1 MFPIFPVDYPFNL
14 EKGHSFIMQQATQ
27 ARLFMDLE
35 LSRRLGATSRNKS
48 LCSLRS
54 LCVSVVN
61 APSIRPTA
69 ETQRTQS
76 FHRAL
81 VVVLLLV
88 FALPVAAQR
97 NRAVTTN
104 SQRATPSTTAKAPA
118 PTEIDKLLAAGQD
131 AHQARR
137 YDEAIAAFNRVM
149 TLSANNRQ
157 TAAVA
162 SFLIGNVNMS
172 QRKFG
177 NAEIAY
183 ERAITLNP
191 SYSDAWNNL
200 GEARGEL
207 KQFPRALEAFTK
219 AVALDP
225 TLLKA
230 RYNQAVTYD
239 RMKNFRYSEF
249 VFRNI
254 IKQNP
259 NYSLAYDGLAVTL
272 SKSGRAKEA
281 IPLHEKA
288 IALKPEEPS
297 YYFNYAISNLM
308 LGNTVKA
315 IEQQE
320 KLKRLD
326 PLVAEQLASV
336 IIKRQM

>member
-1 MFPIFPVDYPFNL
+1 
-14 EKGHSFIMQQATQ
+14 MQPAAQ
-27 ARLFMDLE
+27 ARLFIDLE
-35 LSRRLGATSRNKS
+35 LSRPLDLISRFLS
-48 LCSLRS
+48 LCNLR
-54 LCVSVVN
+54 VIRASVVKC
-61 APSIRPTA
+61 IHGKLTK
-69 ETQRTQS
+69 ETQRTPS
-76 FHRAL
+76 FHRGFAGPRASRPQRAAGAQL
-81 VVVLLLV
+81 FIVSLLLT

-97 NRAVTTN
+97 TRTATTN
-104 SQRATPSTTAKAPA
+104 SQRATPGTTAKAPA
-118 PTEIDKLLAAGQD
+118 PSEIDKLLVAGQD

-137 YDEAIAAFNRVM
+137 YDEAIAAFNRVI
-149 TLSANNRQ
+149 TLSATNRQ

-162 SFLIGNVNMS
+162 SFLIGNVNMT

-207 KQFPRALEAFTK
+207 KQFPRALEAFNK

-272 SKSGRAKEA
+272 SKSGRAREA

-308 LGNTVKA
+308 LGNTAKA
-315 IEQQE
+315 MEQQE

-336 IIKRQM
+336 IVKRQM